1 MNNLDKQYLAIAKN
15 IIENGYEKDDRT
27 GTGTISL
34 FGTEIRHKMSE
45 GFPLLTTKK
54 VNFKNIV
61 SELLWFLSGDSTI
74 ETLLEYDNK
83 IWIGDLYKNYQKNKN
98 VAYGRDGKVYDY
110 IKTEKEFVN
119 ELISNKRF
127 MQYFGNVGKSY
138 GHNWTNFGYNHYER
152 SGINLIN
159 EFGTNQIQTCINLLQ
174 TNPDSRRILV
184 TAWNPK
190 EVENGE
196 MILPCCHIGFQLYTR
211 LLTNIEKELYPNMER
226 AISLRFNMRSNDFCL
241 GNPYNMASY
250 GLLLMMFAQQVNM
263 LSDELIGSFGDTH
276 LYKNH
281 IEPMKIQLQRVG
293 YKLPTVE
300 INKKENIFSY
310 NVEDFKLNDYICDKF
325 IKFPLSN

>member
-1 MNNLDKQYLAIAKN
+1 MNNLDRQYLAIAKN

-61 SELLWFLSGDSTI
+61 SELLWFLSGDDTI
-74 ETLLEYDNK
+74 EKLLQYDNK
-83 IWIGDLYKNYQKNKN
+83 IWIGDLYKNYQKNKHITFMTTN
-98 VAYGRDGKVYDY
+98 GYKLFDY
-110 IKTEKEFVN
+110 IKTESEFVK
-119 ELISNKRF
+119 ELSSNK
-127 MQYFGNVGKSY
+127 YFSEVFGSVGKSY
-138 GHNWTNFGYNHYER
+138 GHNWTNFGEDFY
-152 SGINLIN
+152 SKQVGIN
-159 EFGTNQIQTCINLLQ
+159 QIKNCIKLLK

-190 EVENGE
+190 EVENEE
-196 MILPCCHIGFQLYTR
+196 MVLPCCHIGFQFYTR
-211 LLTNIEKELYPNMER
+211 LLTNDEQELYPNMER
-226 AISLRFNMRSNDFCL
+226 AISLKFTMRSSDVGL
-241 GNPYNMASY
+241 GMGYNLASY

-263 LSDELIGSFGDTH
+263 LPDELIGSFGDTH

-293 YKLPTVE
+293 HKLPTVE
-300 INKKENIFSY
+300 INKKPNIFSY
-310 NVEDFKLNDYICDKF
+310 NVQDFKLNDYICDKF